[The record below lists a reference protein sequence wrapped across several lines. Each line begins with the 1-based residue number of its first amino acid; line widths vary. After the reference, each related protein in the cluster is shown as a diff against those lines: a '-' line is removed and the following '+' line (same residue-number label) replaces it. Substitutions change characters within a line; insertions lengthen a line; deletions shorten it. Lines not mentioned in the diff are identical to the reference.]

1 MNGSNCQQIM
11 DVINQASFA
20 VDDLLLYLDTHPCD
34 AAALNYYH
42 HMAQMRKEAME
53 AYQSQ
58 CGQLMADQTR
68 SDSRFLWV
76 EGPWPWEGG
85 IQ

>member
-1 MNGSNCQQIM
+1 MGMFDQM
-11 DVINQASFA
+11 KQA
-20 VDDLLLYLDTHPCD
+20 
-34 AAALNYYH
+34 
-42 HMAQMRKEAME
+42 MQMRKEAME

-58 CGQLMADQTR
+58 CGPLMADQTR

-85 IQ
+85 MQ